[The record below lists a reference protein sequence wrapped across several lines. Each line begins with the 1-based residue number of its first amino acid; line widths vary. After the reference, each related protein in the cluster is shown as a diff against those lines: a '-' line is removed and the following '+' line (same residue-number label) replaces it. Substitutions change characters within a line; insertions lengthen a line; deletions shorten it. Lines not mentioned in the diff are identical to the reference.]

1 MPTLLASWL
10 IPLIIIAAFGVIVLA
25 VILLKRHVKFFQ
37 SDEKPKN
44 EKEIAEE
51 ELNRLLEPV
60 EEMKEKGAEGDET
73 APEEPA
79 KEAESAKEEGKG
91 EGEKGE

>member
-60 EEMKEKGAEGDET
+60 EEMKEKGPEGDET

-79 KEAESAKEEGKG
+79 KEAETPKEEGKE
-91 EGEKGE
+91 EGKKGE